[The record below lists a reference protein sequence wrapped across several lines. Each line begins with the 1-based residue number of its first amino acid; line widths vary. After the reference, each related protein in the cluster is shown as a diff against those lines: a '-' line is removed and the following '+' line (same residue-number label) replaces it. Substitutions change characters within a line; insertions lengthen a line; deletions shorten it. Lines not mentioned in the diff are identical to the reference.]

1 MRRALV
7 IALCLAGAA
16 APAQDAATLADIRAD
31 LAALR
36 AEIGALQD
44 ELSEGEGGG
53 AGGTARP
60 AGPATLERV
69 DAIERELQ
77 RLTGLTE
84 ELQFRIEEIVRDG
97 TNRIGDLEFR
107 LCELEPGCDIS
118 ALGETPL
125 LGGDA
130 APGAPDPDPA
140 PDPGPDGPQLA
151 VDEQADFDAARAAF
165 DAGDWARAA
174 ALFADH
180 VETYP
185 GGPLSSEADFLR
197 GAALGELGQTAQAAR
212 AYLDAFSR
220 TPDGP
225 RAPEALLRLGEAL
238 GTLGQTQDA
247 CITLGEVGV
256 RFPGSDAAGAAE
268 DARARLECF

>member
-7 IALCLAGAA
+7 LLLCLAGAPA
-16 APAQDAATLADIRAD
+16 QAQDAATLADIRAD
-31 LAALR
+31 LAALG
-36 AEIGALQD
+36 AEIRALQA
-44 ELSEGEGGG
+44 ELSEGGGG
-53 AGGTARP
+53 TGLP

-84 ELQFRIEEIVRDG
+84 ELQFRIEEVVRDG
-97 TNRIGDLEFR
+97 TNRIGDLAFR
-107 LCELEPGCDIS
+107 LCELEPGCDI
-118 ALGETPL
+118 ATLGETPT
-125 LGGDA
+125 LGGGA
-130 APGAPDPDPA
+130 APEAPAPAPSGAPDT
-140 PDPGPDGPQLA
+140 PQLA
-151 VDEQADFDAARAAF
+151 VGEQAGFDAARAAF
-165 DAGDWARAA
+165 DAGDWQRAA
-174 ALFADH
+174 DLFADH

-212 AYLDAFSR
+212 AYLDAFSK

-238 GTLGQTQDA
+238 GALGQTQDA

>member
-7 IALCLAGAA
+7 LLLCLAGAP

-31 LAALR
+31 LAALG
-36 AEIGALQD
+36 AEIRALQA
-44 ELSEGEGGG
+44 ELSEG
-53 AGGTARP
+53 AGGTGLP

-118 ALGETPL
+118 ALGETPV
-125 LGGDA
+125 LGGGA
-130 APGAPDPDPA
+130 APEAPAPAPAPA
-140 PDPGPDGPQLA
+140 PDAPQLA
-151 VDEQADFDAARAAF
+151 VGEQAGFDAARAAF
-165 DAGDWARAA
+165 DAGDWQRAA
-174 ALFADH
+174 DLFAAH
-180 VETYP
+180 VQTYP

-212 AYLDAFSR
+212 AYLDAFSK

-238 GTLGQTQDA
+238 GALGQTQDA

-268 DARARLECF
+268 AARARLECF